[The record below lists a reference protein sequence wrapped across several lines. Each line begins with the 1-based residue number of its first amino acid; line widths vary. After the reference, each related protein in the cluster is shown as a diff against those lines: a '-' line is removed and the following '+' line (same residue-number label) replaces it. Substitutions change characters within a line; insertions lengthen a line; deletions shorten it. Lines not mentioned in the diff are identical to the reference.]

1 MDRHAPGFL
10 PQGIAAGGHQAQ
22 LGNGEIGA
30 EAGNAAHIQGPGRLH
45 QHHHDLGSWRSGL
58 GTGAHESV
66 CR

>member
-10 PQGIAAGGHQAQ
+10 PKVIAAGGHQAE
-22 LGNGEIGA
+22 LGDGEIGA
-30 EAGNAAHIQGPGRLH
+30 EAGDAAHIQGPGRLH
-45 QHHHDLGSWRSGL
+45 QHHHDLGSWRPGL